1 MRIRPFQ
8 LFRWVTLV
16 TLVLLLSWAAY
27 YYYHTG
33 FGRHWRAM
41 LSKEFEAFGLEVR
54 VRRLT
59 LDPVRGL
66 VAKDLQIF
74 DSGRRQL
81 IIAQISDLSLD
92 INYANLFQGEP
103 ALNAVD
109 LHNAKISIP
118 VDPSVPKAGRIRI
131 SQLQS
136 RIYFFP
142 GRIEVRQASGV
153 MFGIR
158 VQASGTLVNPGGFKL
173 PQKLRADAQT
183 RETGQ
188 QEFLRLFTTEMR
200 KIRFSGEQPA
210 LDFTFQID
218 LSAPASLRL
227 QGGHLFARTLLRE
240 NYQLHD
246 LDCRFSLESQ
256 KFDLEK
262 LAVRDGRGELVAIG
276 TWNLANGEKNFQA
289 RSGLDAAK
297 LLANDPQFPWVK
309 ELSFDAPLEI
319 ELSGVVRRDSQMRL
333 LGKLNFDEFTFRN
346 VKFQSMRAEFSKS
359 GSSWMVVNAQV
370 THRSGTLSGDVLNRP
385 GDFRVRINSA
395 LNPTELAPLWP
406 PKFQRTLREWEFQT
420 PRVFQA
426 TFSGASRSPA
436 KISGSGRV
444 WLGKTSFRGTLLN
457 SASAAFELR
466 NDVVRCDPVTVTRD
480 EGSGTGKFAC
490 DLGRDRVTIDNFK
503 ANIDPAAL
511 AGWIDPRA
519 ARFLEPVRFTMVP
532 EVRAAGTVDDGA
544 ADNVRMSVDAQ
555 APFTVQFGGGA
566 IPVAKGS
573 GEFRITSGA
582 RRFPAI
588 DGNVTTEGATVTAS
602 KFFEPLLYHLG
613 RLGFEEPLD
622 VKMAF
627 KSGSAAIQITS
638 LQLASLPHKAVLA
651 GVFYLPGGLIDFSGT
666 VDNGKFGL
674 RGVGTIQEPTWQL
687 IPDLQE

>member
-8 LFRWVTLV
+8 LIRWVTLV

-66 VAKDLQIF
+66 VAKDLQIY

-109 LHNAKISIP
+109 LHDAKISIP

-131 SQLQS
+131 SRLQS

-158 VQASGTLVNPGGFKL
+158 LQASGTLVNPGGFKL
-173 PQKLRADAQT
+173 PQKLTAGAQT

-188 QEFLRLFTTEMR
+188 QKFLRLFATEVR
-200 KIRFSGEQPA
+200 KIRFSGEQPE
-210 LDFTFQID
+210 LDFTFQVD
-218 LSAPASLRL
+218 LSAPASLRV
-227 QGGHLFARTLLRE
+227 QGGHLFAGTLLRE

-256 KFDLEK
+256 KLDLEK
-262 LAVRDGRGELVAIG
+262 LAVSDRRGELVATG
-276 TWNLANGEKNFQA
+276 TWNLANGEKNFQV

-297 LLANDPQFPWVK
+297 LLANDSQFPWAK
-309 ELSFDAPLEI
+309 ELSFDAPLEV
-319 ELSGVVRRDSQMRL
+319 EVSGVIPSDGQVQL
-333 LGKLNFDEFTFRN
+333 LGKLNFDQFSFRN
-346 VKFQSMRAEFSKS
+346 VKFQSMQAEFSKS

-370 THRSGTLSGDVLNRP
+370 THRSGTLSADVLNRP

-406 PKFQRTLREWEFQT
+406 PKFQHALRECEFQT
-420 PRVFQA
+420 PPVFEA
-426 TFSGASRSPA
+426 TFSGASRTLA
-436 KISGSGRV
+436 KISGSGQV
-444 WLGKTSFRGTLLN
+444 WLGKTTFRGTLLN
-457 SASAAFELR
+457 SASATFELR
-466 NDVVRCDPVTVTRD
+466 DNIVRCDPVTVTRD
-480 EGSGTGKFAC
+480 EGNGTGKFEC
-490 DLGRDRVTIDNFK
+490 DLGRDCVTIENFE
-503 ANIDPAAL
+503 ANL
-511 AGWIDPRA
+511 APGAIASWIDPRT
-519 ARFLEPVRFTMVP
+519 ARLLQPVRFTVVP
-532 EVRAAGTVDDGA
+532 AVRAKGKVNNGA
-544 ADNVRMSVDAQ
+544 ADNVRFSIDAR
-555 APFTVQFGGGA
+555 APFTVQFAGGE

-573 GEFRITSGA
+573 CEFRITGGDQK
-582 RRFPAI
+582 FPAL
-588 DGNVTTEGATVTAS
+588 DGSVTTEGATVTGS
-602 KFFEPLLYHLG
+602 RFFEPLLYHLG
-613 RLGFEEPLD
+613 RLGFVEPLD
-622 VKMAF
+622 IKVEF
-627 KSGSAAIQITS
+627 KSDSATIQITS
-638 LQLASLPHKAVLA
+638 LELASLLHKAVLA
-651 GVFYLPGGLIDFSGT
+651 GAFYLPGGLIDLSGT
-666 VDNGKFGL
+666 VDNGKIGL
-674 RGVGTIQEPTWQL
+674 RGVGTIQDPTWQL
-687 IPDLQE
+687 IPDLQK